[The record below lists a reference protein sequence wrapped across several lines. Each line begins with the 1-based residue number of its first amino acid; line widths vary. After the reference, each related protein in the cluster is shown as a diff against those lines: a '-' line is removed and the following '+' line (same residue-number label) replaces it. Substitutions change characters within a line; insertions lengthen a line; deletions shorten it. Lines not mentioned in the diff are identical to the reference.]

1 MIELKEQDGIAIM
14 SMVHGKAN
22 AMDVDFCEAIAAYF
36 DKLRSASARAVV
48 LTGQGKI
55 FSAGVDLP
63 QLLDG
68 GEGYVR
74 QFLPALH
81 KCFEAVFNFPKPVVA
96 AINGHAIAGGC
107 VLACAADR
115 RLMAREDGRIGITEL
130 RVGVPFPAMAF
141 EIMRLATVPH
151 YLAEAVLGAATYTP
165 DEAFDRGWV
174 HELPDVPSLLPRAIS
189 DAKKLA
195 ELSPPAFAMSKRQL
209 HQDALERL
217 ARDGEEIEA
226 AATAI
231 WAAPPTLDFIR
242 RFVAQ
247 TLKK

>member
-1 MIELKEQDGIAIM
+1 MIEIKEQDGIAIV

-22 AMDVDFCEAIAAYF
+22 AMDVDFCEAIAASF
-36 DKLRSASARAVV
+36 DKLRGAPARAVV

-68 GEGYVR
+68 DEAYVR
-74 QFLPALH
+74 RFLPALDR
-81 KCFEAVFNFPKPVVA
+81 CFDAVFNFPKPVVA

-115 RLMAREDGRIGITEL
+115 RLMAREAGKMGITEL

-141 EIMRLATVPH
+141 EIMRHATVPRN
-151 YLAEAVLGAATYTP
+151 LAEAVLGAGTYSP

-174 HELPDVPSLLPRAIS
+174 HELSDAPGLLARAIA
-189 DAKKLA
+189 DAKTLA
-195 ELSPPAFAMSKRQL
+195 DLSPPAFAMSKRQL

-217 ARDGEEIEA
+217 AREGKAIEA
-226 AATAI
+226 AATEI
-231 WAAPPTLDFIR
+231 WVAPATLDFIR